1 MSKVATLYDANVVVT
16 VANVVVTVANVVVT
30 DDFVVVDLILSVD
43 SSKL

>member
-16 VANVVVTVANVVVT
+16 VANVVVTVANVVVA
-30 DDFVVVDLILSVD
+30 DYFVVVRILSVD